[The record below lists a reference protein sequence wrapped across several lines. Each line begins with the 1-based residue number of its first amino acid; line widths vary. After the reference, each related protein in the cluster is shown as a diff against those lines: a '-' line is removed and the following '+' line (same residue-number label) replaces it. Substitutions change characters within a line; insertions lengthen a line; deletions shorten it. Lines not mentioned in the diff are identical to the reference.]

1 MMMRRSAVV
10 ASLTLAVAAVACI
23 GLGAVLDR
31 YVLLPRQFAARRA
44 SAPDDMRQRM
54 RDRMARELSLSPE
67 QQARIDTLTA
77 RNFRALE
84 ESRRTFEPRMDS
96 LIRTLRASMDSVL
109 TPAQR
114 LTLDSLRARG
124 TFGPPVGPFG
134 RGAPPLPP
142 AMGFPTPRRP

>member
-1 MMMRRSAVV
+1 MRRSAVV
-10 ASLTLAVAAVACI
+10 ASLTLVVAAVACI
-23 GLGAVLDR
+23 GLGAVVDR
-31 YVLLPRQFAARRA
+31 YVLLPRQFAKLRT
-44 SAPDDMRQRM
+44 SSPDDMRQRM
-54 RDRMARELSLSPE
+54 RDRMAHELSLSPE

-77 RNFRALE
+77 RNFHALE
-84 ESRRTFEPRMDS
+84 ETRRTFEPRMDS

-124 TFGPPVGPFG
+124 AFGPPAGPFG
-134 RGAPPLPP
+134 RGTPPMPP